1 MSKQSQKT
9 KKVTSEDQLIS
20 HMDLSLSKEYAI
32 YSDAHHVDETT
43 TIDKLIE
50 QSGRLQLNTYQ
61 SFIRNLFNP
70 LSEYNSLLLIHGTGT
85 GKTITSLSVAI
96 EYQKQYRE
104 FISLE
109 KNKIYDDIHSI
120 VIIGYTKD
128 IFKNELINHP
138 EFGFVS
144 EAEIAELRDYQR
156 TEHESSA
163 ISEKLTNL
171 KHKLY
176 RRLSDRRMNGIF
188 KFYGYR
194 QIFNRVINQ
203 SDLANKI
210 KSKKGDDL
218 DFSKIDPNHI
228 RGWVR
233 DGSVRINKIFIESLK
248 HSLMICDEVHNIYYQ
263 NDVNAYGLSI
273 EIINDYFNEPK
284 LYNPNWTM
292 NNEYCTRWLYLSAT
306 PLASSPT
313 EIIPIINLL
322 NSKANRVQYSDLF
335 NVGNKELTPNG
346 LSIISRRVDKH
357 ISYIMDDN
365 PIQYPSSSFEGVSI
379 PGITYLKFIR
389 CKMSKP
395 HQEIYNKY
403 IKTLKT
409 PDPNDENFNKS
420 NTLKDFVFETSKH
433 SKGAQKNELTYR
445 YTTVSDELKAN
456 KSPYKEDSNGLLISN
471 TFNTKTLGLYSAKYL
486 QIIEHILKLKSA
498 DNGKIFVYHPYVQ
511 STGTNL
517 LASIF
522 KENGLL
528 ENDDQ
533 PLNNSICMN
542 CNKLFKE
549 HKCTKNDHC
558 EFTAVRFIIITGYIS
573 KAATSSR
580 LSQFNSAEN
589 SNGKYIKLLLGSKA
603 MRESHTLKACRHLM
617 VAHQPSSISELIQI
631 IGRGVRK
638 NSHSLLDSNDR
649 NIKLY
654 IFVSSLNGTYGSGTQ
669 MGTNSGNE
677 LSTEEN
683 DYYDKMRSYKQ
694 ILTIERILFNQSLD
708 YLINFRFKRRDVP
721 KLIGEAFSLDMDLY
735 NEYNTMKSYPI
746 SRMGRIKSNTFYF
759 TQEVS
764 ICTYL
769 IKRILFEYQPVVLK
783 SILINIIRNP
793 PFSVD
798 ADVSLLSDE
807 AIESALYELIYDKAT
822 SLIIDDTNKNTNSV
836 DSLFNNSKL
845 IISPSGKRFYIKCDT
860 SFKDMRNN
868 DILIYADFVKTPV
881 NDLHKLI
888 TISEPNLYERQIDLE
903 ELSNHWNDL
912 VQIDDIIAELQIEFK
927 KNSTIQGQIVKRIDQ
942 FTLETHM
949 KLIEYCIIAIT
960 SKVFYNKKI
969 TIDIELLIQ
978 LMELYQDKNI
988 LITIRDT
995 ANTIIQPLYKRY
1007 IIYTGSSWQD
1017 VVRSNSKITKINY
1030 STVPIGHYV
1039 KYQPRIINIESL
1051 NKSIPI
1057 WNEYSSIVKS
1067 NKWVY
1072 PYKLYGYEDRGAN
1085 IDSIFKI
1092 KDITNKSSTGINPMF
1107 MQQTD
1112 LRDIAKRLHIKTTD
1126 NTKKSVMVDQI
1137 KHAILALESKYR
1149 QGKTDNKIYFYPYET
1164 RI

>member
-9 KKVTSEDQLIS
+9 KKVTSEDQLVS
-20 HMDLSLSKEYAI
+20 HMDLSISKEYAI
-32 YSDAHHVDETT
+32 YSDAHHVDET

-109 KNKIYDDIHSI
+109 KNKVYDDIHSI

-128 IFKNELINHP
+128 IFKSELINHP

-156 TEHESSA
+156 TEHESPA

-171 KHKLY
+171 THKLY

-218 DFSKIDPNHI
+218 DFTKIDPNQI

-233 DGSVRINKIFIESLK
+233 DGTVRINKIFIESLK

-263 NDVNAYGLSI
+263 SDVNAYGLSI

-284 LYNPNWTM
+284 LYNTNWTV

-306 PLASSPT
+306 PLASSPS

-322 NSKANRVQYSDLF
+322 NQKADRVQYSDLF
-335 NVGNKELTPNG
+335 NPSNKELTPRG

-379 PGITYLKFIR
+379 PDITYLKFIR

-403 IKTLKT
+403 IQTLKT

-420 NTLKDFVFETSKH
+420 NTLKDFVFETS
-433 SKGAQKNELTYR
+433 QKNNLTYR
-445 YTTVSDELKAN
+445 YTTVSDEVKSN

-486 QIIEHILKLKSA
+486 QIMEYILKLKST

-542 CNKLFKE
+542 CNKLFKD
-549 HKCTKNDHC
+549 HKCTKNGHC

-589 SNGKYIKLLLGSKA
+589 SNGKHIKLLLGSKA

-638 NSHSLLDSNDR
+638 NSHSLLDPNDR

-654 IFVSSLNGTYGSGTQ
+654 IFVSSLN
-669 MGTNSGNE
+669 SGNG

-683 DYYDKMRSYKQ
+683 DYYEKMRAYKQ

-735 NEYNTMKSYPI
+735 NEYNTMKSYPMG
-746 SRMGRIKSNTFYF
+746 RMGSIKSNTFYF

-798 ADVSLLSDE
+798 ADVTLLSDE
-807 AIESALYELIYDKAT
+807 AIETALNELIYDKAT
-822 SLIIDDTNKNTNSV
+822 SLIIDDTNKNINSV

-845 IISPSGKRFYIKCDT
+845 IISPNGQRFYIKCDT
-860 SFKDMRNN
+860 SFHKN
-868 DILIYADFVKTPV
+868 DTLIYIDFIKSPI

-888 TISEPNLYERQIDLE
+888 TVSEPNLYERQIDLE
-903 ELSNHWNDL
+903 ELSNHWNEL
-912 VQIDDIIAELQIEFK
+912 VQINDIIAELQIEFNK
-927 KNSTIQGQIVKRIDQ
+927 HSTIQGQIVKRIEQ
-942 FTLETHM
+942 FTLETHI
-949 KLIEYCIIAIT
+949 KLIEYCIIAIA
-960 SKVFYNKKI
+960 SKVFYGKKI
-969 TIDIELLIQ
+969 TINVELLIQ

-988 LITIRDT
+988 LINIRDT
-995 ANTIIQPLYKRY
+995 ANTIIQPLYKKY

-1017 VVRSNSKITKINY
+1017 VIRSSSKITKINY
-1030 STVPIGHYV
+1030 SSVPIGHYV

-1067 NKWVY
+1067 NKWIY
-1072 PYKLYGYEDRGAN
+1072 PYNLYGYEERGNN

-1092 KDITNKSSTGINPMF
+1092 KDLSNKSSTGINPMF

-1126 NTKKSVMVDQI
+1126 NSKKSIMVDQI
-1137 KHAILALESKYR
+1137 KQAIIALESKYR
-1149 QGKTDNKIYFYPYET
+1149 QGKSDNKIYFYPYET